1 MIESSAPV
9 RICDNGGWTDTW
21 FGGPGRVLNI
31 ASKPGAQ
38 IAIRQSPGPERTI
51 LNIESLNDRYSI
63 FAGVDRVPRHRLI
76 EAAVDCLPPPG
87 DLTTEISV
95 RSGVPPGCGMGTS
108 AAVAVALLGALT
120 RLRSERVSPRD
131 IAYAAHRLEVEVLGS
146 ESGIQDQLSAAYGG
160 INYIE
165 VDDYPEASV
174 VTLPIWEDLTSL
186 LTLVYLG
193 RSHDSSSVHRQVIE
207 SMKKQRNTAVLSRL
221 REAATAARDAVLTQD
236 LCAFGHAM
244 VSNTEAQRDLH
255 PAIVGADAKHVMNA
269 ASVAAANGALG
280 WKVNGAGGE
289 GGSVAILS
297 STADAK
303 RRLDD
308 RLVTLDARYR
318 LLPVGVTAVGLQVDE
333 AAPDHA

>member
-1 MIESSAPV
+1 
-9 RICDNGGWTDTW
+9 
-21 FGGPGRVLNI
+21 
-31 ASKPGAQ
+31 
-38 IAIRQSPGPERTI
+38 
-51 LNIESLNDRYSI
+51 
-63 FAGVDRVPRHRLI
+63 
-76 EAAVDCLPPPG
+76 
-87 DLTTEISV
+87 
-95 RSGVPPGCGMGTS
+95 MGTS

-120 RLRSERVSPRD
+120 RLRYERVSPRD

-269 ASVAAANGALG
+269 ASELGAVG

>member
-1 MIESSAPV
+1 
-9 RICDNGGWTDTW
+9 
-21 FGGPGRVLNI
+21 
-31 ASKPGAQ
+31 
-38 IAIRQSPGPERTI
+38 
-51 LNIESLNDRYSI
+51 
-63 FAGVDRVPRHRLI
+63 
-76 EAAVDCLPPPG
+76 
-87 DLTTEISV
+87 
-95 RSGVPPGCGMGTS
+95 
-108 AAVAVALLGALT
+108 
-120 RLRSERVSPRD
+120 
-131 IAYAAHRLEVEVLGS
+131 VEVLGS

-269 ASVAAANGALG
+269 ASELGAVG